1 MQCRQTAALLPIQ
14 RHTKSANK
22 HPPAKPVVF
31 HFRAVSPNTTSGAQ
45 AALMT
50 TWQSCDCYLPPVNGP
65 FLCLTFFS
73 YAFAP
78 LFCSLFLFSRLL
90 FYPCFFFFFCLI
102 SYCLFFCSFLFIGK
116 ASLEPADYPRVF
128 LYKKAR
134 GAFRAPSRRL
144 KLPAGLVRSVARD
157 NDCSP
162 KAQSAVSRKRK
173 PSAEQRCA
181 RARHVISAIRAVA
194 KAKPPN

>member
-1 MQCRQTAALLPIQ
+1 M
-14 RHTKSANK
+14 
-22 HPPAKPVVF
+22 VF
-31 HFRAVSPNTTSGAQ
+31 QFRAVSPNTTSGAQ

-90 FYPCFFFFFCLI
+90 FYPCFFFFFFFFCLI

-128 LYKKAR
+128 LCKKAC
-134 GAFRAPSRRL
+134 RL
-144 KLPAGLVRSVARD
+144 AETRPAWYLHLL
-157 NDCSP
+157 
-162 KAQSAVSRKRK
+162 AQNFLTTEK
-173 PSAEQRCA
+173 E
-181 RARHVISAIRAVA
+181 IRNADSY
-194 KAKPPN
+194 PL